1 MHVSESGPRG
11 KSCLFLVYPELEGM
25 GIQARVLSCQ
35 KGKPQEYEWLSSAG
49 GARVLQLFP
58 E

>member
-1 MHVSESGPRG
+1 MYQNLARVARAV
-11 KSCLFLVYPELEGM
+11 LVYPELEGM

-49 GARVLQLFP
+49 GAGVLQLFP